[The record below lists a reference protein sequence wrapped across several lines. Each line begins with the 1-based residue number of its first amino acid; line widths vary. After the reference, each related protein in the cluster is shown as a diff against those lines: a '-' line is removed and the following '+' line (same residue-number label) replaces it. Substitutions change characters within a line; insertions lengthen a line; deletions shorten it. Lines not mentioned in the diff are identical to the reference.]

1 MKKIF
6 YLVLL
11 ACASVSCKSYM
22 LSTVAADSPTEMTSN
37 GVFKL
42 ENDSVRITYNFSGM
56 DAPLKIDIYNKL
68 NHPIY
73 VNWNNSALIIKE
85 KAYSFIQSDIKISGS
100 TTAISDNNR
109 RSLYNY
115 SEGSINALATL
126 PNNEGFIP
134 PSSQITR
141 EITVLDAA
149 GFDSFPKSVYK
160 RGALNYN
167 DGTGVVYIKQAN
179 FEADNSPFK
188 FKSYITLYTLNDGKQ
203 NNFVSSGN
211 FYVSSITRS
220 GANPKSISEYEGNP
234 GNVMMTSRTT
244 GFGKAMTGVALVGAA
259 GGLAVADATL
269 NDKNNNRNRSVN

>member
-6 YLVLL
+6 YLLLL

-22 LSTVAADSPTEMTSN
+22 LSTVAADSAAEMTSN

-68 NHPIY
+68 KDPIY
-73 VNWNNSALIIKE
+73 VNWNNSALIIRE
-85 KAYSFIQSDIKISGS
+85 KAYSFIQSDVKISGS

-149 GFDSFPKSVYK
+149 GFDSFPKSAYK

-167 DGTGVVYIKQAN
+167 DGTGVIYIKQAN
-179 FEADNSPFK
+179 FDADNSPFK

-203 NNFVSSGN
+203 NNFVSSEN

-234 GNVMMTSRTT
+234 GNVMMTSKTT

-259 GGLAVADATL
+259 GGLVAADAAL